1 MLNVVIITVSRELE
15 EEFNMSWTI
24 SENLRTIT
32 LGSVNNI
39 VKQATYRYTTTSGTA
54 SAYYEAIAEFE
65 YNAETFTPFASLTE
79 AQVIG
84 WVKSQLG
91 SSFVTQIEEK
101 VVAELTEE
109 IEESGDIGQKMFVDF
124 IPSDEPEL
132 STPDNPW

>member
-1 MLNVVIITVSRELE
+1 
-15 EEFNMSWTI
+15 MSWTI

-32 LGSVNNI
+32 SGGVNNI

-84 WVKSQLG
+84 WVKGQLG

-101 VVAELTEE
+101 VAAELALE
-109 IEESGDIGQKMFVDF
+109 IEESGDVGQKSFVDF
-124 IPSDEPEL
+124 IPSNEPEL
-132 STPDNPW
+132 STSDNPW

>member
-1 MLNVVIITVSRELE
+1 MASAELE

-32 LGSVNNI
+32 SGDVNNI

-65 YNAETFTPFASLTE
+65 YNAGTFTPFASLTE

-84 WVKSQLG
+84 WVKGQLG

-101 VVAELTEE
+101 VAAELALE
-109 IEESGDIGQKMFVDF
+109 IEESGDVGQKTFIDF
-124 IPSDEPEL
+124 IPSNDPEI

>member
-1 MLNVVIITVSRELE
+1 MPASAELE

-32 LGSVNNI
+32 SGGVNNI

-65 YNAETFTPFASLTE
+65 YNAGTFTPFASLTE

-84 WVKSQLG
+84 WVKGQLG

-101 VVAELTEE
+101 VAAELALE
-109 IEESGDIGQKMFVDF
+109 IEESGDVGQKTFVDF
-124 IPSDEPEL
+124 IPSNDPEL
-132 STPDNPW
+132 NTPENPW

>member
-1 MLNVVIITVSRELE
+1 MASAELE

-32 LGSVNNI
+32 SGDVNNI

-65 YNAETFTPFASLTE
+65 YNAGTFTPFASLTE

-84 WVKSQLG
+84 WIKGQLG

-101 VVAELTEE
+101 VAAELALE
-109 IEESGDIGQKMFVDF
+109 IEESGDVGQKTFVDF
-124 IPSDEPEL
+124 IPSNDPEL

>member
-1 MLNVVIITVSRELE
+1 MASAELE

-32 LGSVNNI
+32 SGDVNNI

-65 YNAETFTPFASLTE
+65 YNAGTFTPFASLTE

-84 WVKSQLG
+84 WVKGQLG

-101 VVAELTEE
+101 VAAELALE
-109 IEESGDIGQKMFVDF
+109 IEESGDVGQKTFVDF
-124 IPSDEPEL
+124 IPSNDPEL

>member
-1 MLNVVIITVSRELE
+1 MASAELE
-15 EEFNMSWTI
+15 EVFNMSWTI

-32 LGSVNNI
+32 SGGVNNI

-84 WVKSQLG
+84 WVKGQLG

-101 VVAELTEE
+101 VAAELALE
-109 IEESGDIGQKMFVDF
+109 IEESGDVGQKTFIDF
-124 IPSDEPEL
+124 IPSNDPEI

>member
-1 MLNVVIITVSRELE
+1 MASAELE

-32 LGSVNNI
+32 SGDVNNI

-65 YNAETFTPFASLTE
+65 YNAGTFTPFASLTE

-84 WVKSQLG
+84 WVKGQLG

-101 VVAELTEE
+101 VAAELASE
-109 IEESGDIGQKMFVDF
+109 IEESGDVGQKTFVDF
-124 IPSDEPEL
+124 IPSNEPEL
-132 STPDNPW
+132 SAPDNPW